1 MLEDL
6 RGYENLGTVGYYWE
20 LLSLFYNFPDV
31 DWDEDSI
38 EARFK
43 GRIVD
48 GYDIFDGCLSLMVLS
63 GVLEKDITNTYRLT
77 RKFGQKLYSQEHCRV
92 RVLEA
97 LLSKI
102 KDDDNLYSI
111 FSAEY
116 CSFDMVH
123 NVVQVNKSAFGLR
136 FANVRDLF
144 LALGFLVPHPAFPD
158 RSYAVNK
165 SHKNLFD
172 RYLTNEI
179 RRHMVSPEQLGKIR
193 AQQQESGLCGEKFV
207 YDYEAMRTNRKS
219 DIEWIAT
226 YDASAGFDIMSFQTH
241 NSCSYDRFIEVK
253 AYSGDIP
260 YFYWS
265 RNEVREAKFRGS
277 QYFLYLVNVEEIE
290 NPGYK
295 PIIICNPYIK
305 VLNNNKWNKVV
316 DKYFIRSAEA

>member
-102 KDDDNLYSI
+102 KDDDNL
-111 FSAEY
+111 
-116 CSFDMVH
+116 
-123 NVVQVNKSAFGLR
+123 
-136 FANVRDLF
+136 
-144 LALGFLVPHPAFPD
+144 
-158 RSYAVNK
+158 
-165 SHKNLFD
+165 
-172 RYLTNEI
+172 
-179 RRHMVSPEQLGKIR
+179 
-193 AQQQESGLCGEKFV
+193 
-207 YDYEAMRTNRKS
+207 
-219 DIEWIAT
+219 
-226 YDASAGFDIMSFQTH
+226 
-241 NSCSYDRFIEVK
+241 
-253 AYSGDIP
+253 
-260 YFYWS
+260 
-265 RNEVREAKFRGS
+265 
-277 QYFLYLVNVEEIE
+277 
-290 NPGYK
+290 
-295 PIIICNPYIK
+295 
-305 VLNNNKWNKVV
+305 
-316 DKYFIRSAEA
+316 